1 MCNRRRA
8 RSLFPPSLSSFFTTY
23 EAFFCLLFH
32 LLFPHFL
39 RRFTISKIITMSAE
53 ALESISTDDLMREV
67 QRRIDCATKPEKRV
81 ILIGAS
87 FLFLLESRQIF
98 VSSRSCSCSSSSFV
112 MLSRQNHHQ
121 HHHHHH
127 RMRTD
132 DTFLAIPQVH
142 LDVAKARK
150 RRKSKANTACAT

>member
-1 MCNRRRA
+1 MLA
-8 RSLFPPSLSSFFTTY
+8 VFLLILFFYY
-23 EAFFCLLFH
+23 EAFFFLLFH

-87 FLFLLESRQIF
+87 FLFLLESRQMF
-98 VSSRSCSCSSSSFV
+98 VSSRSRSCSSSSSSFV
-112 MLSRQNHHQ
+112 MLSRQNHHHRHHH